1 METYKCV
8 NESGTS
14 ILTSITEERTFKMSR
29 FAVVV
34 LCAMAF
40 LVQAVLSQQCGCSC
54 GSSGISLGGISLKS
68 SGISGG
74 SISSKSYSS
83 SGSYGGAG
91 TGRVGVI
98 GDIDACGNTCV
109 EGSCPCSAR
118 SASADAC
125 PRADPCPSAD
135 SADAVAKTNSH

>member
-1 METYKCV
+1 
-8 NESGTS
+8 
-14 ILTSITEERTFKMSR
+14 MSR
-29 FAVVV
+29 FVV

-91 TGRVGVI
+91 TGRVGVV

-109 EGSCPCSAR
+109 QGSVPVTGSVCFDGCVP
-118 SASADAC
+118 AC
-125 PRADPCPSAD
+125 GSVSICGQCGCGC
-135 SADAVAKTNSH
+135 KN